1 MTRTIEAIVEEQSHR
16 WQLTLKERREESRK
30 PVVTV
35 SRQHGAGGAA
45 VARHL
50 ADELRLDLFDREII
64 QRVAEST
71 HLSER
76 VVASLDDKDKELLT
90 DWLAAISTRTYL
102 SPVEYRYHL
111 SRVVGTIAQHGGAV
125 ILGRGAHLILG
136 QGEALRVLVVAP
148 VEARVRAV
156 MERERLGERE
166 ARRRIESVEADRKAF
181 LMKHFHSDF
190 ADPAAFDVV
199 VNTGVLGV
207 DGACETIRTAV
218 QRLPVTSLR
227 HAT

>member
-1 MTRTIEAIVEEQSHR
+1 VGAIAH
-16 WQLTLKERREESRK
+16 
-30 PVVTV
+30 
-35 SRQHGAGGAA
+35 
-45 VARHL
+45 
-50 ADELRLDLFDREII
+50 
-64 QRVAEST
+64 
-71 HLSER
+71 
-76 VVASLDDKDKELLT
+76 
-90 DWLAAISTRTYL
+90 
-102 SPVEYRYHL
+102 
-111 SRVVGTIAQHGGAV
+111 HGGAV

-148 VEARVRAV
+148 LEARVRAV

-199 VNTGVLGV
+199 VNTAVLGV

-218 QRLPVTSLR
+218 QRLPVASLQR
-227 HAT
+227 STP